1 MNEQIGKKEI
11 PHKTRSCI
19 RNHPIAAIASAFGA
33 GAVIGLMIGG
43 GGRTR
48 TGTGQK
54 GGGLLSWTFA
64 RATPLVI
71 SYMTSLIMPY
81 LFFLLFRRKRG

>member
-1 MNEQIGKKEI
+1 MSEQIHKKEI
-11 PHKTRSCI
+11 SLKTRNCI
-19 RNHPIAAIASAFGA
+19 QNHPIAAIAFAFGA
-33 GAVIGLMIGG
+33 GAMIGLMIGG

-48 TGTGQK
+48 TRTVQK

-71 SYMTSLIMPY
+71 SYMTSLIIPY
-81 LFFLLFRRKRG
+81 LFVRLFRRK

>member
-1 MNEQIGKKEI
+1 MSEQIQKKEI
-11 PHKTRSCI
+11 SLKTRNCI
-19 RNHPIAAIASAFGA
+19 RNHPIAAIAFAFGT

-48 TGTGQK
+48 TRTVRK

-71 SYMTSLIMPY
+71 SYMTSIIIPY
-81 LFFLLFRRKRG
+81 LFVRLFRRK